1 MSLPGDDNPNPQWR
15 KREPPMWSPQG
26 QQPPAPP
33 LGDQQPVWQEQPR
46 PPQFQPSP
54 PTSGLAIA
62 SLILSISAFVA
73 LPLVGSLAGVVCG
86 HMARSKLRQ
95 SGYASEGNGLALA
108 GVIIGWVGI
117 AFYVGLIAL
126 IVIGLS
132 V

>member
-1 MSLPGDDNPNPQWR
+1 MVAAG
-15 KREPPMWSPQG
+15 
-26 QQPPAPP
+26 PAAA
-33 LGDQQPVWQEQPR
+33 R
-46 PPQFQPSP
+46 PAARRPSSRCGRSSRATPQFQPSP

-73 LPLVGSLAGVVCG
+73 LPLVGSIAGVVCG

-117 AFYVGLIAL
+117 AFWVGLIAL